1 MKRLLTLTLA
11 VCLVAGAVSAAAA
24 AEVRGAWTASLENG
38 KLEMKMSQRRGWMN
52 GHTFT
57 VAELPGLTASQ
68 ISSAAQTP
76 VQFQLR
82 REAGVITFDGIF
94 KNGDGAGQ
102 FTFAPDAN
110 YAASLRRLGL
120 DLDNL
125 DRHGKRSDQD
135 ELFTL
140 AVIDVST
147 AYINAMRAEGF
158 NVSLDD
164 YTGMRA
170 VGVTTAYV
178 RDLEAMGLKNLD
190 ADDVT
195 GLRAVGVT
203 REYVQSMRDIFPNTP
218 IDDLTGMKAVGV
230 TPAWI
235 QSMRSAGVTID
246 SAETATGLKA
256 VGVTPEYIR
265 EMRAIFPQLDGEEV
279 QGMKAVGVTPAYV
292 REMRDAGVRIGDSD
306 DVTSMKAVGVTAK
319 FVQQLAAAGYRNLSA
334 EKLTEL
340 KAVGVDEKF
349 IRDMSKYK
357 N

>member
-11 VCLVAGAVSAAAA
+11 VCLAAGAAY
-24 AEVRGAWTASLENG
+24 AEVRGSWTADAEKAGTLHVS
-38 KLEMKMSQRRGWMN
+38 MSQRRGWMN

-57 VAELPGLTASQ
+57 LAELPGLTSAQIQSAS
-68 ISSAAQTP
+68 QTP

-82 REAGVITFDGIF
+82 RDAGVIAFDGVF
-94 KNGDGAGQ
+94 KTGNGAGQ
-102 FTFAPDAN
+102 FNFTPNAN
-110 YAASLRRLGL
+110 YAGELRKLGL
-120 DLDNL
+120 ELELDH
-125 DRHGKRSDQD
+125 RGKRSDED

-140 AVIDVST
+140 AIVDLSP
-147 AYINAMRAEGF
+147 AYIRAMRAEGF
-158 NVSLDD
+158 DVSLED
-164 YTGMRA
+164 YIGMRA

-178 RDLEAMGLKNLD
+178 RELRAMGLKALD

-203 REYVQSMRDIFPNTP
+203 REYAELVRAIFPNTP
-218 IDDLTGMKAVGV
+218 IDDLQGMKAVGV

-265 EMRAIFPQLDGEEV
+265 EMRAIFPKLDGDEV
-279 QGMKAVGVTPAYV
+279 QGMKAVGVTPEYV

-319 FVQQLAAAGYRNLSA
+319 FVQQLAAAGYKNLSA

-349 IRDMSKYK
+349 IRDMSKYQ

>member
-1 MKRLLTLTLA
+1 MKRLLTLTLV
-11 VCLVAGAVSAAAA
+11 VCLAAGAAAA
-24 AEVRGAWTASLENG
+24 AEVRGAWTANLENG
-38 KLEMKMSQRRGWMN
+38 KLEMKLNQRRGWMN

-57 VAELPGLTASQ
+57 LAELPGLTAAQ
-68 ISSAAQTP
+68 VSSAAQTP

-82 REAGVITFDGIF
+82 REAGVISFDGVF

-102 FTFAPDAN
+102 FNFAPDAN
-110 YAASLRRLGL
+110 FAAALRRLGL
-120 DLDNL
+120 DLDEL
-125 DRHGKRSDQD
+125 DRRGKSSDQD
-135 ELFTL
+135 ELFSL
-140 AVIDVST
+140 AVVDLSIP
-147 AYINAMRAEGF
+147 YINAMRAEGF
-158 NVSLDD
+158 NVGLDD

-178 RDLEAMGLKNLD
+178 RELRSLGLKDID
-190 ADDVT
+190 ADEIT

-203 REYVQSMRDIFPNTP
+203 REYVEQVRAIFPNTP

-246 SAETATGLKA
+246 SAESATGLKA

-265 EMRAIFPQLDGEEV
+265 EMRAIFPKLDGDEV
-279 QGMKAVGVTPAYV
+279 QGMRAVGVTPEYV

-306 DVTSMKAVGVTAK
+306 DVVSMKAVGVTPK
-319 FVQQLAAAGYRNLSA
+319 FVQQLAAAGYKNLSA